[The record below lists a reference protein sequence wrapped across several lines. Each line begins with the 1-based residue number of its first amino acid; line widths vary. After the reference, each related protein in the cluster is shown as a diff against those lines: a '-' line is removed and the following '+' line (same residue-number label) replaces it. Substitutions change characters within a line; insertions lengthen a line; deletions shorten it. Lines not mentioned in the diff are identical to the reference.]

1 MMNES
6 MYEKLIEALNDR
18 KNTFLLTITSHP
30 EKQLIGAKALIWPD
44 EDFYTEDPIS
54 LILNKILI
62 EKCEKLIK
70 KIGPEVA
77 QGLAFGFISY
87 TVLKLLTGK
96 RNQIQWIMYF
106 VSIAFII
113 NFIMGGH

>member
-1 MMNES
+1 MKTLLPFHVLLKTKNQMENH
-6 MYEKLIEALNDR
+6 ILNIV
-18 KNTFLLTITSHP
+18 LMPLTIS
-30 EKQLIGAKALIWPD
+30 I
-44 EDFYTEDPIS
+44 
-54 LILNKILI
+54 
-62 EKCEKLIK
+62 
-70 KIGPEVA
+70 A

-96 RNQIQWIMYF
+96 RNQIHWIMYF